1 MYLKFIETTDNYDFQ
16 LSATK
21 NPSGNTEH
29 IKEWTSLVPV
39 SPEELEALVAPISA
53 YKLPEGQYKRS
64 DGVYRLFQNLRNY
77 EQYAWDKNLHVELPE
92 SIKEK
97 CKKHVDDRKR
107 DMYYTELVIDDMDA
121 DVLRRGI
128 KIFDQELCANRDYL
142 TAYPSIGLKGLVT
155 RTIGKHHSPSLYLLI
170 KSEVFDPTSRIHSIL
185 LSFGIKINNNN
196 DGENWFTK

>member
-1 MYLKFIETTDNYDFQ
+1 MTFIRFIETTDNYDFQ

-53 YKLPEGQYKRS
+53 YKLPEGQYKQA
-64 DGVYRLFQNLRNY
+64 DGVYELFTNLRNY
-77 EQYAWDKNLHVELPE
+77 QQYAWDKNLHVELPE

-107 DMYYTELVIDDMDA
+107 DMYYNELVIDDMDA
-121 DVLRRGI
+121 DVLRRDI
-128 KIFDQELCANRDYL
+128 KIFDQELCADRDYL
-142 TAYPSIGLKGLVT
+142 TAYNTYNLSVIIN
-155 RTIGKHHSPSLYLLI
+155 RTIGKYHSPSLYLLI

-185 LSFGIKINNNN
+185 RSFGIRINNK
-196 DGENWFTK
+196 DGENWFTS